1 MVRNVRAEVVI
12 RKELSFVD
20 DDCATEDGAKVGAE
34 VGAKVEAV
42 GVPTEVTVKPLVVRA
57 VDKVVVELVKVDVI
71 AAAVVAWA
79 DTV

>member
-12 RKELSFVD
+12 RKELSFID
-20 DDCATEDGAKVGAE
+20 DDCATGAE
-34 VGAKVEAV
+34 VGAKVEVV